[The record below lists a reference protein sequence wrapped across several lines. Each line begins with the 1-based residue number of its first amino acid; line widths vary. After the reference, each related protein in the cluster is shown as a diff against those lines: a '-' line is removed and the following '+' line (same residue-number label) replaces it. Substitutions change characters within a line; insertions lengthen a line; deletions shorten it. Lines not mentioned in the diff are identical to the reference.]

1 MSETLVGQGAISHSL
16 EETAR
21 RWSADRAA
29 RRTADDVPH
38 TPSTTPLKRF
48 IRRFRNQRL
57 AMLAAGFIL
66 FLILVTIL
74 GGTLYPVDPNTQKLS
89 MALRA
94 PGVDGYPLGSD
105 VYGRDVLSRL
115 ISGTHVSLA
124 AGGIAVSVAVLIGTP
139 LGLAA
144 GLLRGWIDRVL
155 LLATDTLMCF
165 PALLLAIAIVT
176 ARGPGLVNSM
186 IAVGITQAPRL
197 FRLVRGTVLSVREE
211 TYIDVSRSI
220 GTSTSMI
227 AVKHVLPNVLPPLL
241 VQLSVFMAQAML
253 AEAALSYLGLG
264 VLPPQSSWGSM
275 LSEASRYLSA
285 APTFI
290 LWPGLCIGLT
300 VLALNVLGDGLRDS
314 LGRETQ
320 TGR

>member
-1 MSETLVGQGAISHSL
+1 MSETRVESGAISRSL
-16 EETAR
+16 EETAK

-29 RRTADDVPH
+29 NRAVADVPH
-38 TPSTTPLKRF
+38 MPSATPLQRF
-48 IRRFRNQRL
+48 WRRFRQQRL
-57 AMLAAGFIL
+57 AMLAAGFVL
-66 FLILVTIL
+66 FLILIALVGDI
-74 GGTLYPVDPNTQKLS
+74 LYPIDPNVQKLS

-115 ISGTHVSLA
+115 ISGTHISLA
-124 AGGIAVSVAVLIGTP
+124 AAGIAVSVAVVIGTP

-144 GLLRGWIDRVL
+144 GLLRGWVDRVL

-165 PALLLAIAIVT
+165 PALLLAIAIVA

-186 IAVGITQAPRL
+186 VAVGITQAPRL

-220 GTSTSMI
+220 GTSTTMI

-285 APTFI
+285 SPTFI

-314 LGRETQ
+314 LGREMR